1 VTPRALDTRPGVGAR
16 FGHRA
21 IAGDAAPLAEVSAA
35 GASPSPPRNHTPRR
49 REWPTMARVGS
60 ADDVEIGGDRVGFG
74 RVDSKGCLAGGA
86 DTIYHVLVLVL

>member
-1 VTPRALDTRPGVGAR
+1 
-16 FGHRA
+16 
-21 IAGDAAPLAEVSAA
+21 
-35 GASPSPPRNHTPRR
+35 
-49 REWPTMARVGS
+49 MARVGS